1 MNVSY
6 KEAAGLFG
14 LFGLYS
20 TELTGLTSLF
30 GLQCGE
36 GERSAREGEHSAE
49 VGRSGPGNPNA
60 NSGIGFDST
69 GVRGFLSRPG
79 LPQGSTTC
87 IFCCGTGSSGGTSLF
102 RGTTCVITD

>member
-30 GLQCGE
+30 GLHCGE
-36 GERSAREGEHSAE
+36 GERSAREGGHSAD
-49 VGRSGPGNPNA
+49 VGRSELGEPNA
-60 NSGIGFDST
+60 NRGFGFNST
-69 GVRGFLSRPG
+69 GVRGFFSRPG
-79 LPQGSTTC
+79 LPRGSTSCT
-87 IFCCGTGSSGGTSLF
+87 FCCGTGSSGGTSLI
-102 RGTTCVITD
+102 RGTTCVMTD